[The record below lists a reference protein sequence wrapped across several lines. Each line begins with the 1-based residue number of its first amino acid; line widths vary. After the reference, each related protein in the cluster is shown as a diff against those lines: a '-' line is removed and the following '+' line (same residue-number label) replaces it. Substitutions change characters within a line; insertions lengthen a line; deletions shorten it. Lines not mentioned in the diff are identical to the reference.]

1 MKFFKGLILCVFY
14 VSDELREAEGKLML
28 CKVYQLAEAAPQ
40 FVLQSAFLLKDYGL
54 GKLPNFNGGSELPW
68 YHDCTLTFVWTVV
81 KTLFSLTSVTLTS
94 TSVFTLMP
102 VETES
107 EEERNEITIS
117 NPLRSSSY
125 KYGKILPNMVFITT
139 ARLVNLSL
147 IFSLASDNLDDL
159 KFYLPYIF
167 GFLVLYMICFKAL
180 KKVLRKRDPQK
191 REVLKDRFLQG
202 FFTSIIGP
210 CIIGRIHSPF
220 FMVSSIMSSIFH
232 TVGLAVLLV
241 LSFTT
246 PSTIFHYVETNVTA
260 VNKTLDPL
268 TCHKDPPTVPE
279 KTKALQLYSY
289 ILIPLILFSI
299 LLSYLMYYLFEK
311 ENVSL
316 IVKNMIDSSNLDGL
330 DSLDELKS
338 FFSK

>member
-1 MKFFKGLILCVFY
+1 M
-14 VSDELREAEGKLML
+14 AEGKLMS

-40 FVLQSAFLLKDYGL
+40 FVLQSAFLLKEYGL
-54 GKLPNFNGGSELPW
+54 GKLPKFNGGSELPW
-68 YHDCTLTFVWTVV
+68 YRDCTLTFVWTVV

-210 CIIGRIHSPF
+210 CVIGRVDSPF
-220 FMVSSIMSSIFH
+220 FMASSIMSSVFH
-232 TVGLAVLLV
+232 TMGLAGLLI
-241 LSFTT
+241 LSFAT
-246 PSTIFHYVETNVTA
+246 PQTIFHHVAANATA
-260 VNKTLDPL
+260 
-268 TCHKDPPTVPE
+268 CHKEPPTVDE
-279 KTKALQLYSY
+279 QAKALQLYSY
-289 ILIPLILFSI
+289 TLIPMILFSI
-299 LLSYLMYYLFEK
+299 LLSYLMYCLFKK
-311 ENVSL
+311 ENLTL

-330 DSLDELKS
+330 KK

>member
-1 MKFFKGLILCVFY
+1 MGFFY
-14 VSDELREAEGKLML
+14 VLEKLRMAEGKLMS

-40 FVLQSAFLLKDYGL
+40 FVLQSAYLLQDYGL
-54 GKLPNFNGGSELPW
+54 GKLPKLGG
-68 YHDCTLTFVWTVV
+68 DCTWSFVWTVV
-81 KTLFSLTSVTLTS
+81 KTLFSLASVTLTT
-94 TSVFTLMP
+94 TSVFTSMP

-107 EEERNEITIS
+107 EQEQS
-117 NPLRSSSY
+117 PLRSSSY
-125 KYGKILPNMVFITT
+125 KYGKILPNMVFVTT
-139 ARLVNLSL
+139 ARLVSLSL
-147 IFSLASDNLDDL
+147 IFSLASDNPD
-159 KFYLPYIF
+159 KPEFYLPYIF
-167 GFLVLYMICFKAL
+167 GFLVLYMICFRTL

-191 REVLKDRFLQG
+191 REVLKNRFLQG

-220 FMVSSIMSSIFH
+220 FMVSSIMSSFFH

-316 IVKNMIDSSNLDGL
+316 IVKNMIDSSNKQ

>member
-1 MKFFKGLILCVFY
+1 M
-14 VSDELREAEGKLML
+14 S

-54 GKLPNFNGGSELPW
+54 GKLPKFNGGSELPW
-68 YHDCTLTFVWTVV
+68 YRDCTLTFVWTVV

-220 FMVSSIMSSIFH
+220 FMVSSIMSSVFH
-232 TVGLAVLLV
+232 VMGLAVLLV

-246 PSTIFHYVETNVTA
+246 PGTIFHNLETNATTTNATIVTA
-260 VNKTLDPL
+260 TDETANNVTS
-268 TCHKDPPTVPE
+268 CHENPPNIPE
-279 KTKALQLYSY
+279 QAQALQLYSY
-289 ILIPLILFSI
+289 ILIPLILLSI

-316 IVKNMIDSSNLDGL
+316 IVKNMIDSSPSDLDGL
-330 DSLDELKS
+330 KA
-338 FFSK
+338 FFYK

>member
-1 MKFFKGLILCVFY
+1 M
-14 VSDELREAEGKLML
+14 AEGKLMS

-40 FVLQSAFLLKDYGL
+40 FVLQSAFLLKEYGL
-54 GKLPNFNGGSELPW
+54 GKLPKFNGGSELPW

-107 EEERNEITIS
+107 EEERSPENEITIS

-220 FMVSSIMSSIFH
+220 FMVSSIMSSVFH
-232 TVGLAVLLV
+232 VMGLAVLLV

-246 PSTIFHYVETNVTA
+246 PGTIFHNLETNATTTNATIVTA
-260 VNKTLDPL
+260 TDETANNVTS
-268 TCHKDPPTVPE
+268 CHENPPNIPE
-279 KTKALQLYSY
+279 QAQALQLYSY

-299 LLSYLMYYLFEK
+299 FLSYLMYYLFEK
-311 ENVSL
+311 ENINL
-316 IVKNMIDSSNLDGL
+316 IVKDLIDSSNLDGL
-330 DSLDELKS
+330 KQDSLNELKA
-338 FFSK
+338 FFTK

>member
-1 MKFFKGLILCVFY
+1 MKLFKGLILCVFY
-14 VSDELREAEGKLML
+14 VSDELREAEGKLMS

-54 GKLPNFNGGSELPW
+54 GKLPKFNGGSELPW
-68 YHDCTLTFVWTVV
+68 YRDCTLTFVWTVV

-125 KYGKILPNMVFITT
+125 KYGKILPNMVFVTT
-139 ARLVNLSL
+139 ARLVSLSL
-147 IFSLASDNLDDL
+147 IFSLASDNPD
-159 KFYLPYIF
+159 KPEFYLPYIF
-167 GFLVLYMICFKAL
+167 GFLVLYMICFRTL

-191 REVLKDRFLQG
+191 REVLKNRFLQG

-220 FMVSSIMSSIFH
+220 FMVSSIMSSVFH
-232 TVGLAVLLV
+232 AMGLAVLLI

-246 PSTIFHYVETNVTA
+246 PKTILHYNHHNAT
-260 VNKTLDPL
+260 K
-268 TCHKDPPTVPE
+268 CHEEPPTVPVQA
-279 KTKALQLYSY
+279 KALQLYSY
-289 ILIPLILFSI
+289 ILIPLILLSI

-316 IVKNMIDSSNLDGL
+316 IVKNMIDSSPSDLDGL
-330 DSLDELKS
+330 KA
-338 FFSK
+338 FFYK

>member
-1 MKFFKGLILCVFY
+1 M
-14 VSDELREAEGKLML
+14 AEGKLMS

-54 GKLPNFNGGSELPW
+54 GKLPKFNGGSELPW
-68 YHDCTLTFVWTVV
+68 YRDCTLTFVWTVV

-220 FMVSSIMSSIFH
+220 FMVSSIMSSVFH
-232 TVGLAVLLV
+232 VMGLAVLLV

-246 PSTIFHYVETNVTA
+246 PGTIFHNLETNATTTNATIVTA
-260 VNKTLDPL
+260 TDETANNVTS
-268 TCHKDPPTVPE
+268 CHENPPNIPE
-279 KTKALQLYSY
+279 QAQALQLYSY
-289 ILIPLILFSI
+289 ILIPLILLSI

-316 IVKNMIDSSNLDGL
+316 IVKNMIDSSPSDLDGL
-330 DSLDELKS
+330 KA
-338 FFSK
+338 FFYK